1 MEMLAPYCVILP
13 AALSL
18 VVIRNRAWRT
28 LCLIGL
34 SGFYAFQYFGQVLR
48 V

>member
-1 MEMLAPYCVILP
+1 LVILP

-18 VVIRNRAWRT
+18 VVIRNRAWHT

-34 SGFYAFQYFGQVLR
+34 SAFYAFQYFGQVLR
-48 V
+48 A